1 MNNHENNTVSLIDV
15 STYLP
20 GEKIGADYYARFA
33 GNDEL
38 AENVMFRAPRFRHHV
53 APEETAIDMVERAAA
68 GLIERHGS
76 DVVAGADVLITH
88 TQMPDMPFYGGG
100 GGMAHRLGMK
110 PNWVIDLHNGGC
122 AAFVLGLNLARTL
135 LATGQGRTALIAVA
149 QNAAGQVFD
158 QPGIRRKAQ
167 ASVPG
172 DGAAV
177 GLVTLSDQSPILDIE
192 CRTYG
197 EYAGEMTA
205 TFDPPRKWWQPGPG
219 EASIGFTESKITK
232 VLARG
237 NRQVP
242 EVCYAVCDR
251 IGVQPKEIDL
261 LVTNQPN
268 RVFLR
273 NWRDAL
279 ELPESR
285 HVDTFEECGNLFA
298 AGIPVNFDRAVTDG
312 RVKAGDTVL
321 MAAFAHAG
329 DFAGA
334 AAVRWGGRPAGD
346 QGVR

>member
-1 MNNHENNTVSLIDV
+1 MSLPMSTPTVSLIDV

-20 GEKIGADYYARFA
+20 GEPIGTDYYADYA
-33 GNDEL
+33 GSDGLRHNL
-38 AENVMFRAPRFRHHV
+38 MFRAPKFRHHIT
-53 APEETAIDMVERAAA
+53 EDETAIDMIERATT
-68 GLIERHGS
+68 GLIDRHGQ
-76 DVVAGADVLITH
+76 DTIANVDVLITH

-100 GGMAHRLGMK
+100 GGMANRLGMK
-110 PNWVIDLHNGGC
+110 PTWVLDLHNGGC
-122 AAFVLGLNLARTL
+122 AAFVLGLNVARQL
-135 LATGQGRTALIAVA
+135 LAAGQGRTALVAIA

-167 ASVPG
+167 AAVPG

-177 GLVTLSDQSPILDIE
+177 GLVAVSEQSPILDLE

-197 EYAGEMTA
+197 EYAGEMTI
-205 TFDPPRKWWQPGPG
+205 TIDGPRKWWQPGTG
-219 EASIGFTESKITK
+219 EAYIGFTESKITK

-242 EVCYAVCDR
+242 EVALAVCDR
-251 IGVQPKEIDL
+251 VGIASKDLDL

-273 NWRDAL
+273 NWREAL
-279 ELPESR
+279 EVPKER
-285 HVDTFEECGNLFA
+285 HRDTFDECGNLFA
-298 AGIPVNFDRAVTDG
+298 AGIPINLDRAITDG
-312 RVKAGDTVL
+312 QLRAGDVVM

-334 AAVRWGGRPAGD
+334 AAVRWGGRG
-346 QGVR
+346 

>member
-1 MNNHENNTVSLIDV
+1 MTVSLLDV

-20 GEKIGADYYARFA
+20 GDPIGAGYYAQFSESDALR
-33 GNDEL
+33 D
-38 AENVMFRAPRFRHHV
+38 NVMFRAPRYRHHV
-53 APEETAIDMVERAAA
+53 GPDETAVDMVERAAA
-68 GLIERHGS
+68 GLVQRHGP
-76 DVVAGADVLITH
+76 DMIAGVDVLITH
-88 TQMPDMPFYGGG
+88 TQLPDMPFYGGG
-100 GGMAHRLGMK
+100 GAMAHRLGLK
-110 PNWVIDLHNGGC
+110 PNWVLDLHNGGC
-122 AAFVLGLNLARTL
+122 AAFVLGLQVARQL
-135 LATGQGRTALIAVA
+135 LSSGAGHTALIAVA

-158 QPGIRRKAQ
+158 QPGVRRKAQ

-177 GLVTLSDQSPILDIE
+177 GLVAVSERSPILDVE

-197 EYAGEMTA
+197 EFAGDMTMA
-205 TFDPPRKWWQPGPG
+205 VDPPRKWWQPGPG
-219 EASIGFTESKITK
+219 EGYIGFTESKITK

-242 EVCYAVCDR
+242 EVSYAVCDR
-251 IGVQPKEIDL
+251 IGVKPRDLDL

-279 ELPESR
+279 ELPEER
-285 HVDTFEECGNLFA
+285 HVDTFDDCGNLFA
-298 AGIPVNFDRAVTDG
+298 AGIPINFDRAVTEG
-312 RVKAGDTVL
+312 RLQAGDVVM

-334 AAVRWGGRPAGD
+334 AAVRWGGRP
-346 QGVR
+346 

>member
-1 MNNHENNTVSLIDV
+1 MTKPIPGPAVSLIDV

-20 GEKIGADYYARFA
+20 GEPIGVDYYATFA
-33 GNDEL
+33 GEDDLKDNL
-38 AENVMFRAPRFRHHV
+38 MFRAPKFRHHV
-53 APEETAIDMVERAAA
+53 AEDETAIDMIERAAA
-68 GLIERHGS
+68 GIVERHGQ
-76 DVVAGADVLITH
+76 DVISNVDVLITH
-88 TQMPDMPFYGGG
+88 SQIPDMPFYGGG

-122 AAFVLGLNLARTL
+122 AAFVLGLKLARQL
-135 LATGQGRTALIAVA
+135 LTNGEGRSALIAVA
-149 QNAAGQVFD
+149 QNAAGQIFD
-158 QPGIRRKAQ
+158 QEGIKRKAQ

-177 GLVTLSDQSPILDIE
+177 GLVALSDESPILDAE

-197 EYAGEMTA
+197 EYAGEMTIA
-205 TFDPPRKWWQPGPG
+205 VEPQRKWWQPGPG
-219 EASIGFTESKITK
+219 EGYIGFTESKITK

-242 EVCYAVCDR
+242 EVALAVCDR
-251 IGVQPKEIDL
+251 IGLSSKDIDL

-273 NWRDAL
+273 NWREAL
-279 ELPESR
+279 EVPKSR
-285 HVDTFEECGNLFA
+285 HLDTFDDCGNLFA
-298 AGIPVNFDRAVTDG
+298 AGIPMNLNRAIDEG
-312 RVKAGDTVL
+312 QVKKGDLVM

-334 AAVRWGGRPAGD
+334 AAIRWGGRH
-346 QGVR
+346 